1 MLKEKILDYASKL
14 TRQAVY
20 NMDIVDGN
28 IVRNTGRQGAHEP
41 VRAGH
46 ARPV

>member
-1 MLKEKILDYASKL
+1 MLKEKILDYATKL

-28 IVRNTGRQGAHEP
+28 IVRNTDGKVLMSLSELAMT
-41 VRAGH
+41 
-46 ARPV
+46 RPV